1 MSMCSYL
8 NVHMVMKTTT
18 EQKKEQNVSQM
29 NSLSCFYVNLMGLLF
44 PKSLHICDVMF
55 FFLTPVF
62 VDDDVVVVRFSHQH
76 LRIWYFLLVCDS
88 LF

>member
-1 MSMCSYL
+1 
-8 NVHMVMKTTT
+8 
-18 EQKKEQNVSQM
+18 M

-88 LF
+88 LFKKFSNKRRANLLFQIEATISTFFNT